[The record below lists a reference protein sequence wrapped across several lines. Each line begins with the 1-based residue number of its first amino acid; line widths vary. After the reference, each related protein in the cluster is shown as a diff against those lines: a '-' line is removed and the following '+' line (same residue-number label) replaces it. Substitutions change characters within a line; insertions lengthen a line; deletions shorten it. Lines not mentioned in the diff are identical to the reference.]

1 MPGPT
6 RTKMAPP
13 IMDATPI
20 MIESFS
26 DKLRT
31 NPDSDF
37 SNVIQLPQNLDE

>member
-20 MIESFS
+20 ITESFR

-31 NPDSDF
+31 SPDSDF
-37 SNVIQLPQNLDE
+37 SNVIQFRQNVDE